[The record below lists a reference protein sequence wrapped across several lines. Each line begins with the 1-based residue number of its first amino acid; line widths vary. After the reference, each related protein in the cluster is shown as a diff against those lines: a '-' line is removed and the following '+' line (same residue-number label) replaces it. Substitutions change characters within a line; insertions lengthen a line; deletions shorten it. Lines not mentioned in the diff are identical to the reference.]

1 MVQVILIEHDVCL
14 REFSL
19 ASMRC
24 LPKVISACGFR
35 VEGLQRN
42 TPATFLIFF

>member
-1 MVQVILIEHDVCL
+1 MGQVILIEHDVCL

-24 LPKVISACGFR
+24 LPKVIQTISHCYLKFTQ
-35 VEGLQRN
+35 VPLV
-42 TPATFLIFF
+42 F